1 MSYDLKDHRESQ
13 NETAF
18 LLAHEN
24 IYQVT
29 KMSFTYMKCKANCS
43 GTRMCGCDIMVHNKI
58 YISATIGNIMWHLKF
73 HHISTIY
80 LYEFNKFTQ
89 EKRAVLCI
97 ERQFQTALCDDKKE
111 AKYIYW

>member
-29 KMSFTYMKCKANCS
+29 KMSFSYMKYKA
-43 GTRMCGCDIMVHNKI
+43 
-58 YISATIGNIMWHLKF
+58 
-73 HHISTIY
+73 STIFIVWVRY
-80 LYEFNKFTQ
+80 YGSQ
-89 EKRAVLCI
+89 
-97 ERQFQTALCDDKKE
+97 
-111 AKYIYW
+111 